1 MIRDNIKAVREHISS
16 ICRNLNKD
24 PGEIT
29 LVGVTKYADADQI
42 KEAVEVGLTDIGE
55 NRVQDA
61 QKKFPI
67 LDDAAPVTKH
77 FIGHLQTNKVK
88 QALEIFDIIQ
98 SVDSLRL
105 AQEIDKRVEV
115 AVKTAEILFQ
125 VNTSGEDQKF
135 GISKSKAIEII
146 KQLQDLKNIRVLG
159 LMTIAPLTE
168 DKDMIRA
175 CFRDLRLLFEEINTK
190 FSNADNITMKYLSMG
205 MTNDYEIA
213 LEEGANM
220 VRIGSAIFKNV

>member
-1 MIRDNIKAVREHISS
+1 MIRDNIEAVLEHISS

-42 KEAVEVGLTDIGE
+42 KEAVDAGLTDIGE

-61 QKKFPI
+61 QKKFSI
-67 LDDAAPVTKH
+67 LDDVASVTKH

-105 AQEIDKRVEV
+105 AQEIDKRAEV

-125 VNTSGEDQKF
+125 VNMSGEEQKF
-135 GISKSKAIEII
+135 GISKSNAAEMI
-146 KQLQDLKNIRVLG
+146 KQSQELKNIRVLG
-159 LMTIAPLTE
+159 LMTIAPMTD
-168 DKDMIRA
+168 DKDIVRA
-175 CFRDLRLLFEEINTK
+175 CFRDLRLLFEEMKSN
-190 FSNADNITMKYLSMG
+190 FSNGGNIAMKHLSMG
-205 MTNDYEIA
+205 MTNDYKIA